1 MIVPDLNLLIYA
13 VNEESPL
20 HQTARTWWE
29 SVMNGAEGI
38 GLPWVVTR
46 GHLS

>member
-13 VNEESPL
+13 VNEESGP
-20 HQTARTWWE
+20 HQTARVWWE
-29 SVMNGAEGI
+29 SVMNGTKES
-38 GLPWVVTR
+38 GLPLVVTR